1 MLNQLALGWSI
12 FWRIFYMEI
21 RATTINYHWS
31 WFVFSSWKL
40 LWINLGNISMWNIVV
55 LVGKNAIKSW
65 TSLPHAHF
73 SQAWSPTF
81 KRQTRSCTGLTDG
94 IADDAEWGEN
104 RVPDGKWKNQ
114 TWTNSEILDV
124 GSSLAYHM
132 LALLWTKRHHSHSG
146 MHIEGTAIFINI

>member
-73 SQAWSPTF
+73 SQAWSPNLQ
-81 KRQTRSCTGLTDG
+81 K
-94 IADDAEWGEN
+94 ADPFLHRLDRWHCWWC
-104 RVPDGKWKNQ
+104 RVRGKQSARWKMEKNKHGQ
-114 TWTNSEILDV
+114 ILR
-124 GSSLAYHM
+124 YWM
-132 LALLWTKRHHSHSG
+132 LDPVWHTICWHCCEPR
-146 MHIEGTAIFINI
+146 GTTATVECILKERLYL